1 MKSRIFVLCLV
12 FLSFLGAV
20 VGKAALY
27 AAPSMADIEVKAGNA
42 QPRQLEEATQA
53 AIAREYTQA
62 WQNLVLAL
70 RDNRVDLLQE
80 NFVGVAKDKFTAQI
94 EKQKATGTSTH
105 LVDRGHKVEVTFYS
119 PEGSAIQFRDTASLE
134 MQLLEGGKV
143 VHSEKLEQQYVGL
156 ITVTGDRWKVRVLQ
170 ATK

>member
-1 MKSRIFVLCLV
+1 MKSRIIVLCLV
-12 FLSFLGAV
+12 VVTFLGFA

-27 AAPSMADIEVKAGNA
+27 AAPSSDFDVKAGNV

-53 AIAREYTQA
+53 AISREYSQA
-62 WQNLVLAL
+62 WQNLVQAL

-94 EKQKATGTSTH
+94 EKQKAAGISTN
-105 LVDRGHKVEVTFYS
+105 LVDRGHKVEVLFYS
-119 PEGSAIQFRDTASLE
+119 PEGSAIQFRDTASFD

-143 VHSEKLEQQYVGL
+143 IHTEKLEMQYVGL

-170 ATK
+170 SAK